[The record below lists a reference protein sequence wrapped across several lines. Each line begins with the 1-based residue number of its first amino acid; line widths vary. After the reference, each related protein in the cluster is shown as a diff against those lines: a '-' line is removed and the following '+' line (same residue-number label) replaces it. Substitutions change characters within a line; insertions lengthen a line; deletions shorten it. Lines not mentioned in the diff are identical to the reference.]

1 MYEADLSE
9 SDASALADLADHAH
23 GCQHVRLAQEA
34 RQAAT
39 SKTRGLP
46 VTSSM
51 TSNGGR
57 LFTFLPAFSA
67 PVNFLLAVFLLGS
80 TSFQTGLENK
90 VCEEEN
96 VKDIFHS
103 LYADQGTC

>member
-9 SDASALADLADHAH
+9 ADASALADLADHAH

-39 SKTRGLP
+39 AKTRRLP

-51 TSNGGR
+51 TSNRGKI
-57 LFTFLPAFSA
+57 LAFFPSFSA
-67 PVNFLLAVFLLGS
+67 AVNFLLAVFLLGC
-80 TSFQTGLENK
+80 TSFQTGLEIRFVRK
-90 VCEEEN
+90 
-96 VKDIFHS
+96 KM
-103 LYADQGTC
+103 

>member
-9 SDASALADLADHAH
+9 TDASALADLADHAH
-23 GCQHVRLAQEA
+23 SCQHVRFAQEA

-51 TSNGGR
+51 TSNRGKI
-57 LFTFLPAFSA
+57 LAFLPSFSA
-67 PVNFLLAVFLLGS
+67 SVNFLLTIFLLGS
-80 TSFQTGLENK
+80 TSFQTGLEIRFVRK
-90 VCEEEN
+90 M
-96 VKDIFHS
+96 
-103 LYADQGTC
+103 

>member
-9 SDASALADLADHAH
+9 ADASALADLADHAH

-51 TSNGGR
+51 TSNGGKI
-57 LFTFLPAFSA
+57 LAFLPSFSSA
-67 PVNFLLAVFLLGS
+67 VNFLLAVFLLGS
-80 TSFQTGLENK
+80 TSFQTGLK
-90 VCEEEN
+90 IRFVR
-96 VKDIFHS
+96 KKI
-103 LYADQGTC
+103 

>member
-9 SDASALADLADHAH
+9 ADASALADLADHAH
-23 GCQHVRLAQEA
+23 SCQHVRLAQEV

-46 VTSSM
+46 ITSSM

-57 LFTFLPAFSA
+57 LFTFLPSFSA
-67 PVNFLLAVFLLGS
+67 SVNFLLSVFLLGS
-80 TSFQTGLENK
+80 TSFQTGLEIRFVRK
-90 VCEEEN
+90 
-96 VKDIFHS
+96 KM
-103 LYADQGTC
+103 

>member
-9 SDASALADLADHAH
+9 TDASALADLADHAH
-23 GCQHVRLAQEA
+23 SCEHVRLAQEV

-51 TSNGGR
+51 TSNRGKI
-57 LFTFLPAFSA
+57 LAFLPSFSA
-67 PVNFLLAVFLLGS
+67 SVNFLLSVFLLGC
-80 TSFQTGLENK
+80 TSFQTGLEIRFVRK
-90 VCEEEN
+90 
-96 VKDIFHS
+96 KM
-103 LYADQGTC
+103 

>member
-9 SDASALADLADHAH
+9 ADASALADLADHAH
-23 GCQHVRLAQEA
+23 SCQHVRLAQEA

-39 SKTRGLP
+39 SKTRGVP

-57 LFTFLPAFSA
+57 LFTFLPSFSA
-67 PVNFLLAVFLLGS
+67 SVNFLLAVFLLGS

-90 VCEEEN
+90 A
-96 VKDIFHS
+96 VK
-103 LYADQGTC
+103 QKCT